1 MPSVIENPVNIDH
14 QKPNSGN
21 KVTLREPKAFADFV
35 ELIMGEI
42 NERMMDKERQLNDYQ
57 LAFICKALTA
67 KYFIVDSSK
76 PQVNYFLQIQFIML
90 REELGTK
97 VNIED
102 LTPILNMLSRY
113 NMHLPM
119 ELIKQIDSFI

>member
-14 QKPNSGN
+14 QKPNMGH

-57 LAFICKALTA
+57 LAFICRALTA
-67 KYFIVDSSK
+67 KYIIVDSTK

-113 NMHLPM
+113 SMHLPM
-119 ELIKQIDSFI
+119 ELLK